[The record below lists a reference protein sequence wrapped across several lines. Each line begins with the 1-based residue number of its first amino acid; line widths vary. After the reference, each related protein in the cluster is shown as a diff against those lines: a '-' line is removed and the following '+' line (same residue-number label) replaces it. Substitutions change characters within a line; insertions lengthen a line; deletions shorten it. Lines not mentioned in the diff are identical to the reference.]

1 MSDNQDPLAVLQKMV
16 DKQEGEPVQ
25 SSVDDKKEQEV
36 QAQAELV
43 AQEKRIAE
51 LQIKEEAKLIED
63 QEKIAQ
69 TREEFS
75 QVINNSN
82 QETMDQGQSSLE
94 GSNNDRDRK
103 EIHQITQLKRLD

>member
-25 SSVDDKKEQEV
+25 SSADDKKEQEA

-51 LQIKEEAKLIED
+51 LQVKEEAKLIED

-82 QETMDQGQSSLE
+82 QETMGQDQSSLE
-94 GSNNDRDRK
+94 GINNDRDRE